1 MEVKMKIVLFAFIS
15 LALSLPAQ
23 RKKGRNGAKGAANLN
38 QIRGNGKGLQQNQA
52 LAGDAS
58 TVVEKIVAPSPGNPT
73 KLQFRVSVPKQQN
86 PSDGL
91 NVLLHGDGAASF
103 FAFPNAKQ
111 ANGLNG
117 VVVLAPNAQLKW
129 GGVDAKRSDGPAH
142 VKLVADLIQNVLPQM
157 LQFDQKKV
165 FFTGVS
171 GGSLTLTSA
180 MIPLFGD
187 QFNAGMFI
195 LCGGLIPPNG
205 IPAGSLPQR
214 IHFQTTTDELASL
227 KKTIPPTIQAVEDA
241 ANQDGRDLSN
251 FTVDGSPNGGHCAF
265 DGQGFNS
272 GIQLMVNNFGKVM
285 FNKQGVAG
293 VTTNQLK
300 SIVGNENPY
309 Q

>member
-1 MEVKMKIVLFAFIS
+1 MKIGILFTLIT
-15 LALSLPAQ
+15 LAVSLPAQ
-23 RKKGRNGAKGAANLN
+23 KKKKGSKGGKAANLN
-38 QIRGNGKGLQQNQA
+38 QIRGNGKGLKQNQA
-52 LAGDAS
+52 LAGSAS
-58 TVVEKIVAPSPGNPT
+58 TVAEKIVAPSAGDAT
-73 KLQFRVSVPKQQN
+73 KLQFRVSVPQQQN

-91 NVLLHGDGAASF
+91 NVLLHGDGGSSF

-142 VKLVADLIQNVLPQM
+142 SKLVADLINNVLPQM
-157 LQFDQKKV
+157 LQFDPKKV

-180 MIPLFGD
+180 MLPLFGD
-187 QFNAGMFI
+187 QFNAGMYI
-195 LCGGLIPPNG
+195 LCGGLVPPNG
-205 IPAGSLPQR
+205 IPKGSLPQR
-214 IHFQTTTDELASL
+214 VHFQTTTNELASL
-227 KKTIPPTIQAVEDA
+227 QKTIPPTIQAVEDA
-241 ANQDGRDLSN
+241 AGQEGRDLSN
-251 FTVDGSPNGGHCAF
+251 FTVDGSPNGGHCEF
-265 DGQGFNS
+265 DGQAFNS
-272 GIQLMVNNFGKVM
+272 GIQLMVNNFGAVM

-300 SIVGNENPY
+300 SITGNENPF